1 MLEKNPWVSIKLLK
15 TSLTSEVSDH
25 FIEDVCMSNQ
35 GEVSLLEVYNCQ
47 TWLCKKGVK
56 DCTQLTIIMLI
67 FRITDHRFG
76 SSSYIKLLNF
86 LPFWV

>member
-35 GEVSLLEVYNCQ
+35 GEVTLLEVIAKHGFARKASRTVPN
-47 TWLCKKGVK
+47 
-56 DCTQLTIIMLI
+56 
-67 FRITDHRFG
+67 
-76 SSSYIKLLNF
+76 LL
-86 LPFWV
+86 LSC